1 MARIAVTVV
10 AVAVVATLAVG
21 AQLAVPVAPDMD
33 SLVWLAGCWQLEKDG
48 VRIDEQWMAP
58 AGGLMLGIVRTVRN
72 GAVVAHEHLLLRA
85 EDGGIVLTAS
95 PFGQATTSFRLVAQA
110 PGEVAFANPAH
121 DFPQRISY
129 RKTAD
134 GKLVAR
140 VEGLVDGKLE
150 GLDFPYRPVPC
161 GPVTATGR

>member
-1 MARIAVTVV
+1 MTNSLLPIFLGV
-10 AVAVVATLAVG
+10 ALAATASAQATPPSDLRSLA
-21 AQLAVPVAPDMD
+21 
-33 SLVWLAGCWQLEKDG
+33 WLAGCWQLDKGE

-58 AGGLMLGIVRTVRN
+58 AGGLMLGIARTVRN
-72 GAVVAHEHLLLRA
+72 GVAVAHEHLLLRA
-85 EDGGIVLTAS
+85 EEGGIVLTAS
-95 PFGQATTSFRLVAQA
+95 PSGQATTSFRLVAQA
-110 PGEVAFANPAH
+110 PGEVTFANPAH

-150 GLDFPYRPVPC
+150 RLDVPYRPVPC
-161 GPVTATGR
+161 GRVTATGR